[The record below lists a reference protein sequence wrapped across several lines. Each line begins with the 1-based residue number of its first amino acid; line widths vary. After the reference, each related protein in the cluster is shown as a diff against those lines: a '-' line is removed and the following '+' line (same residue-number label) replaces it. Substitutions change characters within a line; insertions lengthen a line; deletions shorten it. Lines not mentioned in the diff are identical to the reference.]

1 MPTEEWIRI
10 ECKKCGFK
18 GKTSIKNAG
27 KRGKCRK
34 CQGEIIVP
42 KIEEEDSLELF
53 MKKFEEEL
61 TKIDEE
67 KEQKRQQRQQRN
79 KEKKN

>member
-18 GKTSIKNAG
+18 AKTSIKNAG
-27 KRGKCRK
+27 RRGKCHK
-34 CQGEIIVP
+34 CQAEIIVP
-42 KIEEEDSLELF
+42 KIEEEDSLDLF

-61 TKIDEE
+61 TRIDEE
-67 KEQKRQQRQQRN
+67 KRRQRKKELEQDDD
-79 KEKKN
+79 